1 MHASAIDHANL
12 GFPAERLDEVI
23 EFYVDRLGFE
33 TGFDDPHAAV
43 RDDPGLF
50 AIHLGD
56 AGDGPRLYVNPVEE
70 FSGPGDYRHLAL
82 RIDDS
87 PEAVRSRLEEAGIG
101 IDSTA
106 EREREPVGS
115 YTSYYVTDPFGYT
128 VELMAVG
135 E

>member
-1 MHASAIDHANL
+1 MHATAIDHVNL
-12 GFPAERLDEVI
+12 GFPADRLEEVV
-23 EFYVDRLGFE
+23 EFYVERLGFE
-33 TGFDDPHAAV
+33 TAFDDPRAAA

-50 AIHLGD
+50 PLHLGD
-56 AGDGPRLYVNPVEE
+56 GSRLYVNPVEE
-70 FSGPGDYRHLAL
+70 FSGPGSYRHVAL

-87 PEAVRSRLEEAGIG
+87 PEAVRSRLDDADVG

-128 VELMAVG
+128 VEFMAIG